1 MPNISQYTFNNLF
14 IIYLLHLS
22 SSFILTVYIRNQNII
37 SAYQSKNC
45 FISKITLC
53 HLVSSY
59 TSKTTPN
66 GAKVKMTFSIGCDVS
81 KQTLTLT
88 RSRRHFP
95 VLLSCISYKNL
106 HYYPQNLFSERDGSK
121 VNYHIFDYRLCNF
134 YGKTDTSI
142 IILIICQLLSTTRW
156 LPKFSPLKTKVVLVN
171 VTP

>member
-1 MPNISQYTFNNLF
+1 MYIVKYSARVHMASPPYERVLNISQYTFNNLF

-22 SSFILTVYIRNQNII
+22 SSFIRTVYIRNQNII
-37 SAYQSKNC
+37 PAYQPKNC
-45 FISKITLC
+45 FKSKITLC

-95 VLLSCISYKNL
+95 VLLSCIL
-106 HYYPQNLFSERDGSK
+106 R
-121 VNYHIFDYRLCNF
+121 
-134 YGKTDTSI
+134 
-142 IILIICQLLSTTRW
+142 ICFL
-156 LPKFSPLKTKVVLVN
+156 N
-171 VTP
+171 VTDQR